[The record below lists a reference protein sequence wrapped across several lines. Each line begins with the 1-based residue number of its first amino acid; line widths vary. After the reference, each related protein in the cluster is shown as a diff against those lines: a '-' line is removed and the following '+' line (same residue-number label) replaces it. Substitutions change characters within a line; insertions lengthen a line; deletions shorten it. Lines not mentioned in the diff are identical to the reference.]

1 MRRLGKAVLV
11 ATALLVSGGDG
22 MAFDLQGH
30 RGARGLAPENTLEG
44 FSRALSIG
52 VATLEMDVGMTAE
65 GVIVVSHDPVLNP
78 DITRRPDGT
87 WLDVPGPAIRAM
99 TLAELQAYDVGRI
112 RPGTRYAALYP
123 EQVPADG
130 ARIPTLSEVL
140 RRAGEASP
148 TVRFNIETKLFPD
161 RPGLTAPPD
170 EMARALADVIAAAGM
185 TARAVVQSFD
195 WRTLAWLRDNRPEVA
210 RSYLTSQSGGYD
222 TVSSRNG
229 RPSLWLGGLD
239 AASHGT
245 SAPRLVA
252 AAGGRVW
259 SPNHRDLTEERI
271 AEARTLGLAVLP
283 WTVNDAETMERL
295 ILWGVDGIITDR
307 PDILRAVMQRRG
319 MALPPPAPAPA
330 APAPAA
336 PAPAAP
342 AR

>member
-1 MRRLGKAVLV
+1 MLHHAKAVLL
-11 ATALLVSGGDG
+11 AAALLLAGGNG

-44 FSRALSIG
+44 FARALSLG
-52 VATLEMDVGMTAE
+52 VTTLEMDVGMTAD
-65 GVIVVSHDPVLNP
+65 GVVVVSHDPALNP

-87 WLDVPGPAIRAM
+87 WLEAPGPAIRSL

-130 ARIPTLSEVL
+130 ARIPALAEVL
-140 RRAGEASP
+140 RRAAEASP
-148 TVRFNIETKLFPD
+148 TVRFNIETKVFPD
-161 RPGLTAPPD
+161 RPALTAPPE

-185 TARAVVQSFD
+185 TGRTVVQSFD
-195 WRTLAWLRDNRPEVA
+195 WRTLTWLRDNRPEVA

-222 TVSSRNG
+222 TVSSRGG
-229 RPSLWLGGLD
+229 RPSPWLGGLD
-239 AASHGT
+239 AAAHGA

-259 SPNHRDLTEERI
+259 SSNHRDLTEATL
-271 AEARTLGLAVLP
+271 AEAKALGLTVLP
-283 WTVNDAETMERL
+283 WTVNDVPTMERL
-295 ILWGVDGIITDR
+295 IDWGVDGMITDR
-307 PDILRAVMQRRG
+307 PDLLRGVLERRG
-319 MALPPPAPAPA
+319 MALPP
-330 APAPAA
+330 
-336 PAPAAP
+336 AAP